1 VWCVQLGT
9 MEVLENIYAVLGIT
23 LLLLVFLAV
32 LVAALLPRER
42 RKKVLQRLRR
52 VQF

>member
-1 VWCVQLGT
+1 

-23 LLLLVFLAV
+23 LLVLLALVFLV
-32 LVAALLPRER
+32 TALLPKER
-42 RKKVLQRLRR
+42 RRQLLQRLRR